1 MKRSLMLI
9 FIMLFLL
16 SSATLYAAERA
27 PLGIGNLSFKAD
39 YIKFTDSDLK
49 DADVDSDYYIAIEG
63 YYMIVPELYLG
74 VEVGYTNP
82 DGHINGSMGSLDTEL
97 TYVPIELNLKYAIEA
112 APQLVVDFGAGGSYG
127 YGKFKISGSG
137 VSGSEEDWL
146 FGGQFF
152 ADVNY
157 KIDKFFIG
165 INGKYQLT
173 EEFKDDDFNMD
184 NWMVGGQ
191 IGLTF

>member
-1 MKRSLMLI
+1 MRRSLMLI

-16 SSATLYAAERA
+16 SSATLYAAERV
-27 PLGIGNLSFKAD
+27 PLGIGNISFKAD
-39 YIKFTDSDLK
+39 YIKFTDSNLK
-49 DADVDSDYYIAIEG
+49 DTNVDSDYYIAVEG

-74 VEVGYTNP
+74 AEVGYTNP
-82 DGHINGSMGSLDTEL
+82 DGHINGSTGSLHTEL

-112 APQLVVDFGAGGSYG
+112 APQLAVDFGIGGSYG
-127 YGKFKISGSG
+127 YGEFKISGDS
-137 VSGSEEDWL
+137 VDDWL
-146 FGGQFF
+146 FGGQVF

-165 INGKYQLT
+165 INGKYQIT
-173 EEFKDDDFNMD
+173 EDFKDYDFNMD